1 MKQSIYRLLVTGF
14 AILIFAGMAYADTR
28 YVIDKTQIT
37 FRTGPGNDRK
47 ILSLLSSGQSVS
59 FLQSEAEWAKVSLQS
74 GKEGW
79 VLQRYLTEEVPCR
92 TRIEEVNQTL
102 QRLKTE
108 LDSAQKT
115 NQQTNADKTRLTSD
129 LKSLRQELANTKKS
143 YTKLKK
149 DAASFLELKAIHEK
163 TVKRLTNQ
171 TQKAVDLD
179 KNLTQTL
186 RKQNIRWF
194 LGGAGVLLVGFI
206 LGFGSKRQKRQSS
219 LM

>member
-1 MKQSIYRLLVTGF
+1 MKQTLYRPLITGIV
-14 AILIFAGMAYADTR
+14 ILFFTTMAYADTR

-47 ILSLLSSGQSVS
+47 ILSLLNSGEPVS

-79 VLQRYLTEEVPCR
+79 VLKRYLTGEVPCR

-102 QRLKTE
+102 ERLKTE
-108 LDSAQKT
+108 LDTAQKT
-115 NQQTNADKTRLTSD
+115 HQQINADKTQLTTD
-129 LKSLRQELANTKKS
+129 LKNIRQELANTQRS

-149 DAASFLELKAIHEK
+149 DAAAFLELKARHEK
-163 TVKRLTNQ
+163 TVERLTIQ
-171 TQKAVDLD
+171 TQKAAAID
-179 KNLTQTL
+179 KDLTQTL

-206 LGFGSKRQKRQSS
+206 LGFGSKKQKRHSS
-219 LM
+219 LL